1 MGAHGSCLV
10 GWRPLR
16 RPVCGRTVCASVPV
30 KSYSVKLVRQRTLRP
45 SVPTA
50 VVSVRPL
57 RQTDTSSCCRQN
69 KTSPCRDA
77 RSVRPSPLKATV
89 SSWFE
94 QRTLRPSVPT
104 AVVSVRPLRQTDTSS
119 CCRQNKTSPC
129 RDARSVR
136 PSPLKATA
144 SSWFDNG
151 RSDRASLQQS
161 SRCVHYVKPIRHP
174 VVDKTKHHPVGTH
187 GLCVRPR

>member
-1 MGAHGSCLV
+1 MATSITVRSHKDVSCPTALHPHVALCVGAHGSCLV

-30 KSYSVKLVRQRTLRP
+30 KSYCVKLVRQRTLRP

-77 RSVRPSPLKATV
+77 RSVRPPPLKATV

-94 QRTLRPSVPT
+94 QRTHDRTSLRRAT
-104 AVVSVRPLRQTDTSS
+104 HHLLRQLVMI
-119 CCRQNKTSPC
+119 R
-129 RDARSVR
+129 VI
-136 PSPLKATA
+136 
-144 SSWFDNG
+144 G
-151 RSDRASLQQS
+151 VDR
-161 SRCVHYVKPIRHP
+161 R
-174 VVDKTKHHPVGTH
+174 
-187 GLCVRPR
+187 

>member
-1 MGAHGSCLV
+1 MWHAGMATSITVRSHKDVSCPTALHPHVALCVGAHGSCLV

-30 KSYSVKLVRQRTLRP
+30 KSYCVKLVRQRTLRP

-77 RSVRPSPLKATV
+77 RSVRPSPLKVTV
-89 SSWFE
+89 
-94 QRTLRPSVPT
+94 
-104 AVVSVRPLRQTDTSS
+104 
-119 CCRQNKTSPC
+119 
-129 RDARSVR
+129 
-136 PSPLKATA
+136 

-151 RSDRASLQQS
+151 RSDRASLQ
-161 SRCVHYVKPIRHP
+161 
-174 VVDKTKHHPVGTH
+174 
-187 GLCVRPR
+187 